1 MGQNDADDGVGIF
14 IEEIQRTSF
23 TFTFN
28 RVVWNTVS

>member
-23 TFTFN
+23 TFN

>member
-23 TFTFN
+23 TFTF